1 MTPHGRVDTS
11 FWTVSDKFSVSGADE
26 NASATTDRDFGAKI
40 AIVPSC
46 SKPSQFR
53 VVFDFT
59 PYLDPKPKITYQA
72 MIPNNSK
79 IFSIIEF
86 GQVEEFVEALEQG
99 TASLTDRDEQGRSLL
114 NVSYHEAPLLQGLT
128 L

>member
-11 FWTVSDKFSVSGADE
+11 FWTVSDIFRISDAEENTSG
-26 NASATTDRDFGAKI
+26 TTDREFRARV

-46 SKPSQFR
+46 SKTSRFR

-59 PYLDPKPKITYQA
+59 PHFDPKPKITYQA
-72 MIPNNSK
+72 MIPNDSE
-79 IFSIIEF
+79 IFNLIEF
-86 GQVEEFVEALEQG
+86 GNVEEFINALEQG

-114 NVSYHEAPLLQGLT
+114 SVSYQEISI
-128 L
+128 